1 MKNDPRYR
9 NNYRNDN
16 DYDDNNYPSRNQN
29 YNRYVP
35 KRKTPTW
42 ALVTLGIIGG
52 AAASVGTTLYINK
65 HEAAT
70 APQQTQQITP
80 QQETPQNNIVQQ
92 PTQQVQQL
100 AKVLNV
106 TPNYT
111 TVDKPVKV
119 CNMEES
125 TVTVLNKKS
134 GTTGSVI
141 GGTTGAVA
149 GGIIG
154 NQIKQGGGGTIIGGV
169 LGAATGALIGN
180 EVQKANQPE
189 YITKQEQV
197 KVCHTENKSVKQI
210 VNYDITY
217 SYNGQTETATSKKS
231 YKVGSSVSYN
241 KLQANFVR

>member
-16 DYDDNNYPSRNQN
+16 DYDDNYPSRNQN
-29 YNRYVP
+29 YRYSP

-65 HEAAT
+65 HEVAT
-70 APQQTQQITP
+70 TPQTQQAT
-80 QQETPQNNIVQQ
+80 QQEIPQNNIAQQ
-92 PTQQVQQL
+92 PTQTVQQL
-100 AKVLNV
+100 AKILNV

-125 TVTVLNKKS
+125 SVTVLNKKS

-217 SYNGQTETATSKKS
+217 SFNGQTETATSKKS
-231 YKVGSSVSYN
+231 YKVGSSISYN